1 MYTGTF
7 IPTGDIPIAMNS
19 LMSHKNVTKAV
30 LCKLRAGHNTNSGPR
45 LELKSCFRESFLT

>member
-30 LCKLRAGHNTNSGPR
+30 FCKLRAGHNISSGPR